1 MTLTNITFKGRGG
14 NVIGSLGSGSL
25 VQDMPTGFQINNT
38 SGINEGSYVKCG
50 DHTYTGDMTWSVWAY
65 LDSGYATGGN
75 NYPHICSK
83 EGSWFMLQYGESLY
97 FALTDSAGNEYSD
110 SSLLN
115 NQIAFNQWNHIGCT
129 WNSTSGDL
137 VFYLNGVSGASAASS
152 CVTAVGDTSNEVMLG
167 ARKIAQQISWD
178 GSLRDIRIYNSV
190 LSETDMEKVFLD
202 TYTGST
208 PLNHWQMEDGSSTTI
223 DDTGSLNMDG
233 TITGT
238 SGYTAEGTGWK
249 WNKSL
254 YNLNQIGLGS
264 VSGSATVSGG
274 TWNLKNSTYLR
285 PTGTNNSNANYVQF
299 NDDQQLDGSR
309 SYAMWFYLSSKTST
323 QVMLSNYNSSNEGT
337 QIFLNGGTTNLYLRL
352 NNSNVNYITANEN
365 EWNHLVWTIDET
377 NNLAKGYLNGIEV
390 TSSANDRTYGTVEN
404 MRLGADVKAEYPVN
418 DGNYFSEYAYYTS
431 VLTPVQVDLI
441 YRGNWTG
448 GPNTWIKLD
457 EGTGTSVTNHGTSNV
472 TATLTGSGSTT
483 PAWVNPTYTKG
494 GAGTSFTNDIYITS
508 GTSISAPRG
517 IFDWTSDASFVYFK
531 VDNPDTTTTWI
542 HNSGT
547 LAHSGGNN
555 KNFNL
560 GTSAAGSGA
569 TFYNVSS
576 SSMLSFGYGTAEVP
590 NNWWIENE
598 WKLDS
603 TRNGVYNGTN
613 SPIIL
618 TLGTN
623 TTSGSILEGS
633 LGTQDGGDKRWTIQA
648 KNELFPVHMDTTF
661 YCYNGGNTLTL
672 KDVNWA
678 SANNFGDGSYGS
690 AGNTVNVV
698 ISGNVEFAGEVDLV
712 DTTSTGLNHLTVS
725 NDSRA
730 KFGGNLDMDSD
741 TTFVGS
747 GALIICDDK
756 IKTDGASVYN
766 SGTSVICGH
775 AGTSTIRFNSGD
787 WENLMYNPT
796 GGGVCFDTN
805 ANVANNLIV
814 AGGYYDMQTAHLS
827 GGGVGKLQ
835 IATGGEFRGGDGT
848 NHLITDTFNQA
859 GGFIGQGAYTGD
871 GANDNFMQIW
881 NSDISDLEFGTGSLT
896 VEAWVK
902 ASAAG
907 GLIGSYW
914 GSDLPMYQLDIGSGT
929 ATNMRI
935 LATGAGGASTD
946 GLTQVD
952 APATTNV
959 IDGKWHHVVGVR
971 DTSAGLVK
979 LYIDGKLESESSDA
993 ATVAEGGD
1001 TDNGQRKMVGSR
1013 GYYGELDGEIARASY
1028 WKVALTE
1035 AEIREMLFYDWV
1047 AVSGSSIDHTKCV
1060 GWYEFSDRHTQT
1072 SVTDMTGSGN
1082 TGTLSSTDLWAVG
1095 GTFTDDTCTLE
1106 FDNDGSLPNTYNFF
1120 MPRDGTQAEYWGITV
1135 TTDSALA
1142 IDNLDGDRDVKMY
1155 GPLVNS
1161 GATLTNRRNF
1171 QYYNSTGPVV
1181 DASSDLTVGN
1191 NTFYYFPSSAG
1202 SLQDAAGTTYSLF
1215 RPGNG
1220 ADVTMQ
1226 GDFTTTNGLGIY
1238 SDSVLHLN
1246 GYKGNIDKIQT
1257 YNSGNLVLDP
1267 GSTINFTNTNGF
1279 LKDEGGSN
1287 RSYITASGTNALLPN
1302 GNTPSRGNYF
1312 YTNAGPSTA
1321 DGGAFGDSGSRK
1333 MSISMWFKTRR
1344 DANDADFGNNECVYG
1359 GNRGSSGE
1367 GSPQFTN
1374 YNATTLECR
1383 MHTSDPGG
1391 GGLGRAADVSI
1402 GSLSLDTWY
1411 HLVFTSEETGG
1422 NVVQNMYIHN
1432 ADGTIFN
1439 TDTATGSGK
1448 TWYISSSYPAWWIWG
1463 KDNRGT
1469 GNSYYMGHGM
1479 AMADVRLYDAILTSG
1494 NSDTLSTECP
1504 NISPSY
1510 ADSDNALG
1518 AITQWKLGPT
1528 VAPYQTSSYTDSV
1541 GSVTLTPAGNG
1552 YGDANYKQ
1560 PKSGFATVTGSAG
1573 YKPMN
1578 NPYEIMTLTN
1588 TYMSGSQDIIVGR
1601 YMANTTPTANTNAK
1615 LITKGTVVLD

>member
-848 NHLITDTFNQA
+848 NHLITDTFNQR
-859 GGFIGQGAYTGD
+859 GGFIGQGAYSGD

-993 ATVAEGGD
+993 ATVAEGGN

-1035 AEIREMLFYDWV
+1035 AEIRGMMFQDWATMAAANV
-1047 AVSGSSIDHTKCV
+1047 IDDSKCV
-1060 GWYEFSDRHTQT
+1060 GWYEFSDDQDAT

-1082 TGTLSSTDLWAVG
+1082 TGTLSSTDLWAAA
-1095 GTFTDDTCTLE
+1095 GTFTYETCTLE
-1106 FDNDGSLPNTYNFF
+1106 FDNNGGTCNLYGPVSGPTPAVSGLTITNGTTMTIDCST
-1120 MPRDGTQAEYWGITV
+1120 RDFYC
-1135 TTDSALA
+1135 
-1142 IDNLDGDRDVKMY
+1142 Y

-1161 GATLTNRRNF
+1161 GTTTAIHNF
-1171 QYYNSTGPVV
+1171 QYRNRSAPIVG
-1181 DASSDLTVGN
+1181 ASSDLKLGN
-1191 NTFYYFPSSAG
+1191 KIFYYFGDG
-1202 SLQDAAGTTYSLF
+1202 SGLPASGAGTEYYQL
-1215 RPGNG
+1215 RPGTNLW
-1220 ADVTMQ
+1220 MQ
-1226 GDFTTTNGLGIY
+1226 GDFDCSNDLLQSGGE
-1238 SDSVLHLN
+1238 LHLN
-1246 GYKGNIDKIQT
+1246 GYKCTTTEIHNYGGGNIWAE
-1257 YNSGNLVLDP
+1257 P
-1267 GSTINFTNTNGF
+1267 GSSIEFDTTGGF
-1279 LKDEGGSN
+1279 NKMYGASP
-1287 RSYITASGTNALLPN
+1287 TTMTFVASGEACAIFPGEIGRSGIGVYDEIDLP
-1302 GNTPSRGNYF
+1302 
-1312 YTNAGPSTA
+1312 AGVLESLPQS
-1321 DGGAFGDSGSRK
+1321 SC
-1333 MSISMWFKTRR
+1333 SISMWVNIKDDDYGSYNGF
-1344 DANDADFGNNECVYG
+1344 FGG
-1359 GNRGSSGE
+1359 TPGK
-1367 GSPQFTN
+1367 QFTMWRQSNDRLMFSIGGASEQFSIYPTVTSGVWYHIGMTYDGTTAKGYFNGTQTGSRAYAGSWTASVSSIGN
-1374 YNATTLECR
+1374 YA
-1383 MHTSDPGG
+1383 PGG
-1391 GGLGRAADVSI
+1391 DST
-1402 GSLSLDTWY
+1402 LD
-1411 HLVFTSEETGG
+1411 
-1422 NVVQNMYIHN
+1422 
-1432 ADGTIFN
+1432 
-1439 TDTATGSGK
+1439 GK
-1448 TWYISSSYPAWWIWG
+1448 I
-1463 KDNRGT
+1463 
-1469 GNSYYMGHGM
+1469 
-1479 AMADVRLYDAILTSG
+1479 ADVRIFPT
-1494 NSDTLSTECP
+1494 TLSDANFATLASENP
-1504 NISPSY
+1504 ATSVSGAY
-1510 ADSDNALG
+1510 ADPTNSLG
-1518 AITQWKLGPT
+1518 AIAWYKLGATPSGT
-1528 VAPYQTSSYTDSV
+1528 LDVSNFGTSGATFD
-1541 GSVTLTPAGNG
+1541 GSIDGIV
-1552 YGDANYKQ
+1552 
-1560 PKSGFATVTGSAG
+1560 KSGFVRITSTAT
-1573 YKPMN
+1573 
-1578 NPYEIMTLTN
+1578 PYEPINNIYPAGVTLQN
-1588 TYMSGSQDIIVGR
+1588 VYMSGSKDIIVGQTNESS
-1601 YMANTTPTANTNAK
+1601 AGKTAHTAQFVK
-1615 LITKGTVVLD
+1615 TKGTVVLD